1 MTRIR
6 GIRNNFSGGIISKEV
21 YGNVDIEQFNN
32 SLEVCE
38 NMIKQATGGLAKRT
52 GTLYLAN
59 FNDLDSDNYKLI
71 PYPLSDTV
79 AFVVRLKKANPEE
92 IEQEVKER
100 NPKGEGEEEE
110 AWSER
115 IAPEVAKFSA
125 ANVLAINVT
134 AYLMEDSA
142 QSIKRSVFIEYSEG
156 SIAPDIDYTKI
167 VYVQNRETL
176 LVFIRDRIIRIDI
189 EKSESGYT
197 LQAVNQEYS
206 FKPLG
211 TAYAGNL
218 YPMFL
223 DNGFSNDSSLR
234 LPIGLFMT
242 AKSGAALIDWY
253 CLELPCGR
261 FDAGR
266 LANKDNY
273 PEVYNFGEES
283 LTLQYFCEYLN
294 RQQHPEEDENPNWSL
309 RKKICELYDSND
321 ANCKSEVEELYKIL
335 KVGTYLMLNFTS
347 TDSGEPNLSWVIQIT
362 DCQVAEAK
370 TAADGNEDKGRK
382 IIVFSYVF
390 VEEYCP
396 TATSTGTTSVAGAD
410 LSVEVTIR
418 QRLPQV
424 TALEQKYP
432 RYFNTAQPSSFRYD
446 LLNEISDYFFTAG
459 VYENRLYLGGTEQSP
474 NVLVASSRTYQD
486 WLNFSTGSLA
496 GDGLI
501 EHISSDYGVQIIKWL
516 CGFTKLFVGTTD
528 GIFVFGGSSNI
539 NDEAV
544 TPSNAHAKLISS
556 ISAGELAPL
565 KAMDTV
571 FFVDSSNKKI
581 YEIVYDEQQYA
592 VNELSL
598 LARELY
604 RSGIKSHAYM
614 QIPQKLY
621 WACMND
627 GTLVSMTY
635 LKNINSLSA
644 SEQVLGTYTGDFQV
658 ISTSEGYNFET
669 VNNVPIKINNILSIN
684 KGDLNL
690 VVMDVCR
697 YLDGEVYSHTL
708 EAFNYS
714 LHKDPGNISRYY
726 VDCGF
731 ELIRYATVTKIT
743 KGNTLQFTM
752 SENYTNFKEL
762 FEKADWIGVGSTT
775 EEENTALQK
784 INIDNF
790 ATGNQTVSQ
799 VSDDKIAIY
808 KGMDNGNLVSFSP
821 DDIYINNLES
831 GYFWLGFSKLT
842 YRTYDDFDAYEL
854 NNCKV
859 YLWILHTSDFRGSIQ
874 FQVSK
879 TFYSLGSKLKVKII
893 NSGVKNKTG
902 ESIDGIYD
910 FEYFFGAYY
919 PKNAIDWEKLTIDG
933 HPRLD
938 PDCKIALSFSD
949 DFIVSGFEN
958 STFSMFTISIDEV
971 PERFYNE
978 NPVIWH
984 PCFLTDLPEIPQ
996 INNKEIYLK
1005 YNSGSN
1011 WDIAQLKNGEYEQIS
1026 IPSNLTN
1033 ISVRGY
1039 CYFPYNYDELQARL
1053 DMCPHFKNT
1062 KICLLINHN
1071 YQTVTIEENGT
1082 LNEDDKN
1089 ILFHKDSDTEEEY
1102 TKEYW
1107 YLAGG
1112 FSYAARIKTTPFYNM
1127 SPIVGAGLGL
1137 INYQSEVVLQ
1147 MYGCQTG
1154 YIGSDFKRMSLI
1166 PYRRKPTDIV
1176 NEDFLMNPQVEL
1188 VHCHTFPGKDIYQ
1201 QSVCIVDINP
1211 VPLNILSITQDIEY
1225 SDQ

>member
-79 AFVVRLKKANPEE
+79 AFVVRLEAGTPTEE
-92 IEQEVKER
+92 ENLIDPNSSDMKEKY
-100 NPKGEGEEEE
+100 PKGEGETEASWEERLEKE
-110 AWSER
+110 AKELSTKTT
-115 IAPEVAKFSA
+115 ILTT
-125 ANVLAINVT
+125 NVNL
-134 AYLMEDSA
+134 YLMDDTTTVVSSENVQTVSITYNYYESA
-142 QSIKRSVFIEYSEG
+142 PTVL
-156 SIAPDIDYTKI
+156 IDYTK
-167 VYVQNRETL
+167 VTYVQNRAVL
-176 LVFIRDRIIRIDI
+176 LVFIRDSILKITIDPPNDSN
-189 EKSESGYT
+189 SEYQLS
-197 LQAVNQEYS
+197 VVKQEYS
-206 FKPLG
+206 FAPLG
-211 TAYAGNL
+211 TAYTGNL
-218 YPMFL
+218 SLVFG
-223 DNGFSNDSSLR
+223 DNGDSANNSYVDL
-234 LPIGLFMT
+234 GLFMT
-242 AKSGAALIDWY
+242 PEAFAKFNEWSYRKNPTTGWYDPTWGTFSTFCDKLSKVKETGDTADTESGYYQIVNLINQY
-253 CLELPCGR
+253 C
-261 FDAGR
+261 
-266 LANKDNY
+266 
-273 PEVYNFGEES
+273 NFKE
-283 LTLQYFCEYLN
+283 
-294 RQQHPEEDENPNWSL
+294 
-309 RKKICELYDSND
+309 
-321 ANCKSEVEELYKIL
+321 EVEELYNLLSKSSR
-335 KVGTYLMLNFTS
+335 VMLNYTA
-347 TDSGEPNLSWVIQIT
+347 TDSDQPNLSWVIEIT
-362 DCQVAEAK
+362 NLKKVEVEW
-370 TAADGNEDKGRK
+370 NESTT
-382 IIVFSYVF
+382 VYVLLF
-390 VEEYCP
+390 QYIFIDEYCP
-396 TATSTGTTSVAGAD
+396 TTTVTSSFREEGTSYNIE
-410 LSVEVTIR
+410 LNLR
-418 QRLPQV
+418 QDLPQV
-424 TALEQKYP
+424 VKINDLALQ
-432 RYFNTAQPSSFRYD
+432 YFNTAQPSNFRFD
-446 LLNEISDYFFTAG
+446 LLADYNDSFVTAG
-459 VYENRLYLGGTEQSP
+459 VYENRLYLGGTDRNP
-474 NVLVASSRTYQD
+474 NVIVASSRTYQD

-501 EHISSDYGVQIIKWL
+501 ENISSDYGVQLIKWL
-516 CGFTKLFVGTTD
+516 CGSSKLFIGTSD
-528 GIFVFGGSSNI
+528 GVFIFGNNTL

-544 TPSNAHAKLISS
+544 TPANARAKQISS
-556 ISAGELAPL
+556 IPVGELQPL
-565 KAMDTV
+565 RGLDSV

-614 QIPQKLY
+614 QLPQKLY

-644 SEQVLGTYTGDFQV
+644 SKQVLGTYTGDFQV
-658 ISTSEGYNFET
+658 ISTSEGYNFKT

-697 YLDGEVYSHTL
+697 YLNGEVYSHTL

-731 ELIRYATVTKIT
+731 ELIHYANVTKIT

-752 SENYTNFKEL
+752 SNSYETFRNL
-762 FEKADWIGVGSTT
+762 FEKADWIGVGSTD

-790 ATGNQTVSQ
+790 ATKSQTVSQ
-799 VSDDKIAIY
+799 VSDNKIAIY
-808 KGMDNGNLVSFSP
+808 KGINNGNLVSFSL
-821 DDIYINNLES
+821 DDIYINDLRS
-831 GYFWLGFSKLT
+831 GYFWLGFSFVHGGQQSV
-842 YRTYDDFDAYEL
+842 YDLYQL
-854 NNCKV
+854 NNASA
-859 YLWILHTSDFRGSIQ
+859 YLRINYEAMSA
-874 FQVSK
+874 
-879 TFYSLGSKLKVKII
+879 SLGSINFNINLNTYPGTLKVKII
-893 NSGVKNKTG
+893 NSGLKNMAG

-910 FEYFFGAYY
+910 FKHLISNTYIPTDSY
-919 PKNAIDWEKLTIDG
+919 KQKLTING
-933 HPRLD
+933 HPQLGSE
-938 PDCKIALSFSD
+938 CKIALAFPN
-949 DFIVSGFEN
+949 DFTVSGFEN
-958 STFSMFTISIDEV
+958 GIFSMLTISTSEV
-971 PERFYNE
+971 PDRFHTGTAT
-978 NPVIWH
+978 WH
-984 PCFLTDLPEIPQ
+984 PCFLTDLPEISQ

-1005 YNSGSN
+1005 YNSESN

-1039 CYFPYNYDELQARL
+1039 CYFPYNYEELQARL
-1053 DMCPHFKNT
+1053 DMCSHLKNT
-1062 KICLLINHN
+1062 KICLLTNHE
-1071 YQTVTIEENGT
+1071 YHYVTIEEDGV
-1082 LNEDDKN
+1082 LNENDKEVLFPTTIDDDK
-1089 ILFHKDSDTEEEY
+1089 EY

-1154 YIGSDFKRMSLI
+1154 YIGSDFERMSLI
-1166 PYRRKPTDIV
+1166 PYKRKPTDIV
-1176 NEDFLMNPQVEL
+1176 NEDFLMDPQVEL